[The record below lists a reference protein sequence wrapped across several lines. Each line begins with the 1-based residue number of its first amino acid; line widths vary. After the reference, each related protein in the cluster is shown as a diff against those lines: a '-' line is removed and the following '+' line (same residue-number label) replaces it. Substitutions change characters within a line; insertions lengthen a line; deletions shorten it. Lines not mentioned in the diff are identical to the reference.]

1 MFYAPEYYFIDR
13 CTKYSRSYKV
23 LMSKL
28 VCSLD
33 SRICM
38 IHRCENCPGTDNLR
52 KFLIE
57 TVKRKRWTGIFHYCI
72 PLNYTFA

>member
-1 MFYAPEYYFIDR
+1 MCVCSMHQNTLLLIDALNIPE
-13 CTKYSRSYKV
+13 SYKV

-38 IHRCENCPGTDNLR
+38 IHRCENCPGNDNLR

-57 TVKRKRWTGIFHYCI
+57 TVKERDGQVSFNTVF
-72 PLNYTFA
+72 L